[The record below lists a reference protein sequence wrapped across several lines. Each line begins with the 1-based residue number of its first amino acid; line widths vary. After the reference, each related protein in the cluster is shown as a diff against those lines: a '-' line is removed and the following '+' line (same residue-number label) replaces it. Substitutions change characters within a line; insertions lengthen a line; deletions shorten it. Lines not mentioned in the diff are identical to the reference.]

1 MPSRL
6 RIGVNALYLIPG
18 GVGGT
23 EIYLRNLLAAL
34 ADIDR
39 RNEYFVYTNR
49 ETDADLCP
57 AQANFAPVPT
67 GVRAAFRPGRL
78 AWERLRLPAQTRAD
92 RLDVLFSPGFTA
104 PSWGAGKRVTVVH
117 DLQHVRQPE
126 NFGFFERRAW
136 NWSVRS
142 AVANATLVV
151 TVSDNSKRD
160 IEQEYDVAPDRV
172 RVVRH
177 GVEDAFFGLR
187 ENEAYGPELPAA
199 AGLPSDARY
208 LLAVST
214 VHPHKNWDTLID
226 AYAALA
232 REGSELHLAV
242 SGLPGKAWETIQD
255 KVSKAR
261 LADRVHLLGWQP
273 RERLIGLFK
282 FAEAL
287 VFPSSFEGFGMPVLE
302 AMAAELPVVCSDIP
316 PLREIADGCAHF
328 FDPASSGDLAAI
340 LRGALQ
346 DAARRRTLVEAGKK
360 RAAGY
365 TWRRSAERTLALFL
379 EASQR

>member
-34 ADIDR
+34 AEVDQ
-39 RNEYFVYTNR
+39 RNEYFVYMNR
-49 ETDADLCP
+49 ETDSDMCP
-57 AQANFAPVPT
+57 AQANFAPVAT
-67 GVRAAFRPGRL
+67 GVKATYRPGRL
-78 AWERLRLPAQTRAD
+78 LWERFRLPAQTRAD

-104 PSWGAGKRVTVVH
+104 PTRGAGRKVTVIH
-117 DLQHVRQPE
+117 DLQHVRRPE
-126 NFGFFERRAW
+126 NFAALERLAW
-136 NWSVRS
+136 NWSVKS
-142 AVANATLVV
+142 SVAHAALIV

-160 IEQEYDVAPDRV
+160 IEREYGIAPGKV

-177 GVEDAFFGLR
+177 GVEDAFFELR
-187 ENEAYGPELPAA
+187 DNEAYGPELPAE
-199 AGLPSDARY
+199 AGLPAEARY

-214 VHPHKNWDTLID
+214 VHPHKNWETLIE
-226 AYAALA
+226 AYAQLV

-242 SGLPGKAWETIQD
+242 SGLPGKAWDAVQA
-255 KVSKAR
+255 KVSTAR
-261 LADRVHLLGWQP
+261 LSGRVHLLGWQP
-273 RERLIGLFK
+273 RRRLIGLFK

-302 AMAAELPVVCSDIP
+302 ALAAELPVVCSDIP

-328 FDPASSGDLAAI
+328 FNPASAEELAAV
-340 LRGALQ
+340 LRGALG
-346 DAARRRTLVEAGKK
+346 DAERRRTLADLGKQ
-360 RAAGY
+360 RARGY
-365 TWRRSAERTLALFL
+365 TWRRAAERTLGLFL
-379 EASQR
+379 EASQT